1 MSLEDKAKESIEAV
15 ADNISSAFL
24 RFATA
29 VERLAAA
36 QERIAKTR
44 EDDSFQIE
52 RAVDLWRDFNEA
64 YRGKSQ

>member
-1 MSLEDKAKESIEAV
+1 MSPEEAAKELM
-15 ADNISSAFL
+15 DNISSTFL
-24 RFATA
+24 RFTTA

-44 EDDSFQIE
+44 EDDSIQIE